1 MNTAMR
7 ERPWLRV
14 CTGVLAAGG
23 IAVSALGLATGVAQ
37 AAPAPAPT
45 YHWCPG
51 QQWNP
56 GWGNNWDWN
65 NCHDWEDNNNP
76 AGWGPPPP
84 WAPPPPPPPP
94 WVPWVHV
101 MWNPGANQWGYWNN
115 GMWMPV

>member
-23 IAVSALGLATGVAQ
+23 IAVSSLGSATGVAQ

-94 WVPWVHV
+94 WAPWVHV
-101 MWNPGANQWGYWNN
+101 MWNPGANHWGYWNN